1 MAGLSLSGVTKSFE
15 GVDVLRGIDLA
26 IDDGEFCV
34 FVGPSGC
41 GKSTLLRVIA
51 GLEEVTDGTVSIGGR
66 VVNALSP
73 KERGIAMVFQSYAL
87 YPHRTVRGN
96 MEFGLK
102 LSRLP
107 RTEIEERV
115 MRAARMLRIEELLD
129 RRPAQLSGG
138 QRQRV
143 AIGRAIVRD
152 PTVFLFDEPL
162 SNLDAKLRVSM
173 REEIKDLHGRLGAT
187 MVYVTHDQIEAMT
200 LADRIVILNDGRIE
214 QVGSPVEVFDMP
226 ANVFV
231 AQFIGSPSMN
241 LFHAT
246 ATEQGFAFPSGYRVD
261 RPETLR
267 VAPGRKVRL
276 GLRPEDLALGATG
289 LPGEVALVENTGAD
303 LHLVVTTEGQRANVS
318 LRGRPAVSAGDKVG
332 LGFDPAR
339 LHVFD
344 AATGLRID
352 GRADAS

>member
-1 MAGLSLSGVTKSFE
+1 MAGLSLSGVTKSFGAVE
-15 GVDVLRGIDLA
+15 VLKGIDLEIA
-26 IDDGEFCV
+26 DGEFCV

-51 GLEEVTDGTVSIGGR
+51 GLEEVTAGSVSIGGR

-107 RTEIEERV
+107 RAEVDDRV
-115 MRAARMLRIEELLD
+115 MRAARMLKIEELLD

-173 REEIKDLHGRLGAT
+173 REEIKELHERLGTT

-200 LADRIVILNDGRIE
+200 LADRIVILNDGHVE
-214 QVGSPVEVFDMP
+214 QVGSPIEVFDTP
-226 ANVFV
+226 RNVFV
-231 AQFIGSPSMN
+231 AQFIGSPAP
-241 LFHAT
+241 LVV
-246 ATEQGFAFPSGYRVD
+246 E
-261 RPETLR
+261 
-267 VAPGRKVRL
+267 PGRKVRL
-276 GLRPEDLALGATG
+276 GLRPEDLVPSDTG
-289 LPGEVALVENTGAD
+289 LHAEVALMENTGSD
-303 LHLVVTTEGQRANVS
+303 LHLVVVAEDQRVNVS
-318 LRGRPAVSAGDKVG
+318 IRGRLKVSVGDS
-332 LGFDPAR
+332 LYLRFDPDR

-344 AATGLRID
+344 AASGTRLN
-352 GRADAS
+352 